1 MSAAEE
7 SDREQLQIQDAG
19 EPWERLKG
27 QQESK
32 NCRQSE
38 AYSGKDIMDKL
49 RTTWVGR
56 TVKFYDSLD
65 STNLMAKAEAEKGA
79 PSGTLIVA
87 DMQTAGRGRRGRTW
101 ESPKGTNIYNT
112 LILRPDF
119 EPEKASMLTL
129 LMALAVAEGVEKTCL
144 SLEQD
149 KVKEPRPGIKWPND
163 VVVNGRKICGIL
175 TEMNFVKDGGWYVVI
190 GTGINV
196 GQQTFAPELAERA
209 ASLAAEYG
217 KRVSRSVL
225 LAHVMEAFEEVY
237 KVFCEHGNL
246 SGVKVR
252 YESLLVNKD
261 REVRVLD
268 PKGEYRG
275 VARGIQDTGELLVEF
290 TDRQPDGQPVRQMR
304 TVCAGEVSVRG
315 IYGYSV

>member
-1 MSAAEE
+1 MSAVEEYGGEKLQGQDAEE
-7 SDREQLQIQDAG
+7 S
-19 EPWERLKG
+19 WERARG
-27 QQESK
+27 QRESK

-38 AYSGKDIMDKL
+38 AYSGQDITDRL

-56 TVKFYDSLD
+56 TIKFYDSLD

-144 SLEQD
+144 TQEQD
-149 KVKEPRPGIKWPND
+149 KAEETRPGIKWPND

-175 TEMNFVKDGGWYVVI
+175 TEMNFAKDGRWYVVI

-196 GQQTFAPELAERA
+196 GRQTFAPELAERA
-209 ASLAAEYG
+209 TSLAEEYG
-217 KRVSRSVL
+217 KRISRSDL
-225 LAHVMEAFEEVY
+225 LAHVMEAFEEIY
-237 KVFCEHGNL
+237 KVFCKHGNL
-246 SGVKVR
+246 SGVRER
-252 YESLLVNKD
+252 YEALLVNKD
-261 REVRVLD
+261 REVVVLD

-275 VARGIQDTGELLVEF
+275 VARGIQDTGELLVEL
-290 TDRQPDGQPVRQMR
+290 PDGNMR
-304 TVCAGEVSVRG
+304 AVCAGEVSVRG
-315 IYGYSV
+315 IYGYV